1 MFSNIIKKNYWNSKI
16 FDFNLSPKKVE
27 KIEKPEKKPDKI
39 LPLIASAYFTTFTT
53 IGYIATKE

>member
-1 MFSNIIKKNYWNSKI
+1 MFSSIIKKNYWNPKT

-27 KIEKPEKKPDKI
+27 QIKKPEKKPDKL
-39 LPLIASAYFTTFTT
+39 LPLITGAYFTTFTT